1 MLRFSWRV
9 VVRFLGYLR
18 RGLSIF
24 VFLLMLAFTIASHTV
39 ETVSDVVTSS
49 IEVVTGTTTL
59 LSDAISERN
68 AARQKVSAKKK
79 ELKNTRASLKEQK
92 RHVSELKNQN
102 AKLRKAQLIEIDG
115 KRIKPSEA
123 VNNTVQ
129 KVQSRTKKVA
139 ATNVASTFGE
149 GIPFYGLGVITAA
162 TAYEMWGA
170 CENMRELQKLQKAM
184 NPGQSSDE
192 AVTEVC
198 GLKVDVPTK
207 QEIWDK
213 VKGSPEAAWDLAADS
228 LEGTS
233 DWAQEL
239 DAPDFSGFREAT
251 VRWFSNLL

>member
-24 VFLLMLAFTIASHTV
+24 VFLVMLAFTIASHTV

-68 AARQKVSAKKK
+68 AARQKVSAKEK

-139 ATNVASTFGE
+139 ATNVASTFG
-149 GIPFYGLGVITAA
+149 GRKPILWPRRNYGGHCL
-162 TAYEMWGA
+162 
-170 CENMRELQKLQKAM
+170 
-184 NPGQSSDE
+184 
-192 AVTEVC
+192 
-198 GLKVDVPTK
+198 
-207 QEIWDK
+207 
-213 VKGSPEAAWDLAADS
+213 
-228 LEGTS
+228 
-233 DWAQEL
+233 
-239 DAPDFSGFREAT
+239 
-251 VRWFSNLL
+251 